1 MSEELNLEDLL
12 KTWHLQDTFRDIA
25 LELITRGANMGA
37 LTMSKN
43 VILRQISNGNRTLNH
58 EEMMKLVQLSAK
70 EVTVNTTKMVNELRN
85 PND

>member
-37 LTMSKN
+37 LTMAKN
-43 VILRQISNGNRTLNH
+43 VTLRQIGNGNRTLNH
-58 EEMMKLVQLSAK
+58 EEMMALVELSTI
-70 EVTVNTTKMVNELRN
+70 EVKQQTKKGIEDVRGS
-85 PND
+85 